1 MEKVNIMIK
10 RMIEINDW
18 IENSDDLSAKIIK
31 WTAEILFVITMFAAM
46 LFVLI
51 IS

>member
-10 RMIEINDW
+10 KMIEINDW

-31 WTAEILFVITMFAAM
+31 YTAEIAFVFVFFSAM
-46 LFVLI
+46 LFFLI
-51 IS
+51 IT